1 MVTLAAQGA
10 PIISV
15 GVIDAAGT
23 EAVIVRPD
31 AGISSVKGLKGKKI
45 LTTANAGV
53 NTFFPLV
60 LRCSRWCTRFQLPS
74 RCWWSSSHSWW
85 LG

>member
-31 AGISSVKGLKGKKI
+31 AGISSVKGLKVKR
-45 LTTANAGV
+45 
-53 NTFFPLV
+53 FSPQQMLV
-60 LRCSRWCTRFQLPS
+60 
-74 RCWWSSSHSWW
+74 
-85 LG
+85 